1 MLGDKTD
8 GKIIL
13 EKVITDYPDSTQ
25 AEIARRK
32 LKVLDKQ

>member
-13 EKVITDYPDSTQ
+13 KKVIADYPDSDQ
-25 AEIARRK
+25 AEIAKRK
-32 LKVLDKQ
+32 LKVLDR